1 MFFLIYEICSISGE
15 RWDSKFHT
23 QFKRFT
29 TMSEDTTIP
38 SSKTIRL
45 KCFYNN
51 EIRVVRLRDGISF
64 TDLKE
69 RLNED
74 YGFDVL
80 MRYED
85 TDGDLITLETQNDLN
100 ELLESELKSVQVQI
114 SNLLDGGGGSS
125 PTNSSPRNSRS
136 FRSRSSLT
144 VVSEQSKAPSPT
156 NSTQSSQPRP
166 SSRISVRPISSSS
179 NTRPISRSL
188 QGYGMRLVTSRRS
201 SNRFASHDLGSEA
214 SSVVAD
220 ATRNKIS
227 WKWQR
232 GEILG
237 KGAFGTVYLGLNLQT
252 GELMAVKQLN
262 TNEVSQKELATLEH
276 EIEILTGLV
285 HPNIVQYLGTERESD
300 KLSIFL
306 EFVPGG
312 SIRNLLEKF
321 GTLEEKI
328 IRVYCRQLLLG
339 LEYLHRNGIAH
350 RDIKGANVLLST
362 DGVIKLADLYVVSL
376 SVSF

>member
-1 MFFLIYEICSISGE
+1 M
-15 RWDSKFHT
+15 
-23 QFKRFT
+23 
-29 TMSEDTTIP
+29 
-38 SSKTIRL
+38 
-45 KCFYNN
+45 
-51 EIRVVRLRDGISF
+51 VRLRDGTSF
-64 TDLKE
+64 TDLKV

-74 YGFDVL
+74 YGFDVV

-85 TDGDLITLETQNDLN
+85 NDGDLITLETQNDLN
-100 ELLESELKSVQVQI
+100 ELLESDLKSIQVQI
-114 SNLLDGGGGSS
+114 SNSAEFGRTSPSSS
-125 PTNSSPRNSRS
+125 PRKLAAVIESGVSKSPRNS
-136 FRSRSSLT
+136 
-144 VVSEQSKAPSPT
+144 A
-156 NSTQSSQPRP
+156 TQLRP
-166 SSRISVRPISSSS
+166 SSRVSVRPISSSS
-179 NTRPISRSL
+179 SATRPISRSL
-188 QGYGMRLVTSRRS
+188 QGYGVRHVTSRRS
-201 SNRFASHDLGSEA
+201 SNRYASHDLGSEA
-214 SSVVAD
+214 SSFVAD
-220 ATRNKIS
+220 ATRTKRQ

-237 KGAFGTVYLGLNLQT
+237 KGAFGTVYLGLNQIT

-306 EFVPGG
+306 EYVPGG

-362 DGVIKLADLYVVSL
+362 DGTIKLADLYVVHFFLLFTYVKLL
-376 SVSF
+376 STLNHYNSRHTTAVRRNECRATRRVLWGESKVHQYSWPPK